1 MVIVLLY
8 LFGFFLGVTLG
19 LLIPEFVSWSLF
31 FLGLFVIVLVTEAI
45 GYWGFGSHWREYR
58 RDLYIIYSGPFV
70 LILVG
75 ALLGSG
81 KIGVLLVSL
90 GTLLGP

>member
-19 LLIPEFVSWSLF
+19 FLIPEFVSWSLF

-45 GYWGFGSHWREYR
+45 GFWGFGSHWRTYR
-58 RDLYIIYSGPFV
+58 RDVYIIYSHTNTPWRQPGD
-70 LILVG
+70 
-75 ALLGSG
+75 
-81 KIGVLLVSL
+81 GVSSRIQF
-90 GTLLGP
+90 TPPTRIP